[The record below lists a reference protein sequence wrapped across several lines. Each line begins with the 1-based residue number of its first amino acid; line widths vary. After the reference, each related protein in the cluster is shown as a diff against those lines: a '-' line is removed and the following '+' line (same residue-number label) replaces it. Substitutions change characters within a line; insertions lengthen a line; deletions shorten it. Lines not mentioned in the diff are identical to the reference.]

1 MTFHSQRLK
10 TDGSYSI
17 KEGLDQEHTTILTT
31 EQRHNTLGLRVQDRI
46 LKPTG
51 AHAVQEQLETGGI
64 TTGVFNRWPRRCA
77 VGKFMVVSIQKIR
90 EVTEIDINRPSKVKT
105 DTCPRYFRRVLKLI

>member
-1 MTFHSQRLK
+1 MIFHSQRLE

-51 AHAVQEQLETGGI
+51 AHAVQEPLETGGI
-64 TTGVFNRWPRRCA
+64 TTGVFNRWP
-77 VGKFMVVSIQKIR
+77 
-90 EVTEIDINRPSKVKT
+90 N
-105 DTCPRYFRRVLKLI
+105 LW